1 MLIFWLIHNY
11 DSQSLFKWINI
22 FNIIFPVPLLLRK
35 VKCKYTVDFIKI
47 YKIHGAFSK
56 DFELKFS
63 ENERDRVT
71 GYILQVTSKLP

>member
-1 MLIFWLIHNY
+1 M
-11 DSQSLFKWINI
+11 
-22 FNIIFPVPLLLRK
+22 
-35 VKCKYTVDFIKI
+35 DFIKI